1 MTAADRHDAQRA
13 LNRPAPT
20 IPRCAKCGKQ
30 RVLYGGLCGPC
41 GDAEAEADRQS
52 DEARETARE
61 SRKGFG
67 GKRYGR
73 G

>member
-20 IPRCAKCGKQ
+20 IPKCAKCSKQ

-41 GDAEAEADRQS
+41 GDAEVEADRQTE
-52 DEARETARE
+52 DALETRRE

-67 GKRYGR
+67 GKGR
-73 G
+73 GR